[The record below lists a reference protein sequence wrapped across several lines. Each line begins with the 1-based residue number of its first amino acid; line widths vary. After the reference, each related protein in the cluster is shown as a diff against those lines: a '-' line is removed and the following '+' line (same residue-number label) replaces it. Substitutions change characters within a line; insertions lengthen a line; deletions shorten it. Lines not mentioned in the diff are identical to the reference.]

1 MSPLELSQIPRSDR
15 PVPRWRIVRTVGM
28 LQVKLILGNVHNFA
42 LMPVCLLAG
51 AVDILFKNRR
61 DEALLYKVLAWGRH
75 LDEMIGLYRPLENA
89 EGAAFNPPERYSVDA
104 LVDRLEAA
112 VRNDYAN
119 GGTTASAKRAMDHAL
134 TQIRAEAAK
143 HGTHAKEAI
152 ERAAAKVR
160 TRMGRHNSGH

>member
-112 VRNDYAN
+112 
-119 GGTTASAKRAMDHAL
+119 SAKRAMDRAL